1 MFYKNVGKGE
11 NGLVHYVFTIILTIL
26 GYILGQIPLTIAIGV
41 VMYNNDDVGASAL
54 AQFEQ
59 NPDFSLLHMDKN
71 LGLLLILMSFV
82 FAIVLLFIGVKYIHK
97 RKIITLFNSSNR
109 IDWNRVIWGTVV
121 WFVLLAV
128 VEVFFYFQNPEFY
141 SFRKPDSSFI
151 FLILI
156 SLLILPIQTTFEE
169 LFTRGYILQSV
180 SYNSKNI
187 FLGFTVSVFIFA
199 LLHGLNPETVKYGFW
214 PMMSYYIIAGILLG
228 LVVVFDK
235 RLELAIGIH
244 TATNIFG
251 ALMVTYDGAALQTN
265 SLYITS
271 KIDPVLLAFEMLFLG
286 IIFIYVSAK
295 KYKWNFSKSF
305 HYDLND

>member
-1 MFYKNVGKGE
+1 MFYENVGEGE
-11 NGLVHYVFTIILTIL
+11 NGLVHYFFTIILTIA
-26 GYILGQIPLTIAIGV
+26 GYILGQVPLTIAIGI
-41 VMYNNDDVGASAL
+41 VMYNNDDIGASAL
-54 AQFEQ
+54 AKFEQ

-82 FAIVLLFIGVKYIHK
+82 FAILLLFIGVKYIHK
-97 RKIITLFNSSNR
+97 RKILTLFNSSDHL
-109 IDWNRVIWGTVV
+109 DWGRVIWGTVF
-121 WFVLLAV
+121 WFVLLAI
-128 VEVFFYFQNPEFY
+128 VELFFYIQNPEFY
-141 SFRKPDSSFI
+141 SFRKPDSSFV
-151 FLILI
+151 FLIII

-169 LFTRGYILQSV
+169 VFTRGYILQSIAF
-180 SYNSKNI
+180 NSKNI
-187 FLGFTVSVFIFA
+187 FLGFIVSVFIFA
-199 LLHGLNPETVKYGFW
+199 LLHGLNPETLKYGFW

-251 ALMVTYDGAALQTN
+251 ALILTYDGAALQTN

-271 KIDPVLLAFEMLFLG
+271 KIDPIMLALEMFFLG
-286 IIFIYVSAK
+286 IIFIYFAAK

-305 HYDLND
+305 QYDLND